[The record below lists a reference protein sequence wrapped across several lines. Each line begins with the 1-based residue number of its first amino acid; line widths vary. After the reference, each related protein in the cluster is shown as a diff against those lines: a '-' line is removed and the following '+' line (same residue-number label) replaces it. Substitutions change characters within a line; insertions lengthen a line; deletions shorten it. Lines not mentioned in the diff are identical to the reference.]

1 MALPRIDTPK
11 YQLELPS
18 TGEKINYRPFLV
30 KEQKIIMLAQESKD
44 NKQIT
49 KAMSDLVKSCT
60 FDKVDAENSP
70 IFDIEYIFLK
80 VRSKSV
86 GETVDINLICPDDQ
100 VTQVPVKI
108 NLDDIDIQITEDHTK
123 EIKITENVKLHLKY
137 PILSDMESITGD
149 NSVTGYFE
157 VFNKIIERIHYGD
170 DVYHRVDMTDDD
182 IEEFIDQLNSEQFE
196 RITDFFNTMPKL
208 RHVVEITNPKT
219 QVKSEVALEGLSSF
233 LG

>member
-149 NSVTGYFE
+149 DNVTGYFE

>member
-149 NSVTGYFE
+149 DNVTGYFE

-182 IEEFIDQLNSEQFE
+182 IEEFIDQLSGEQFE